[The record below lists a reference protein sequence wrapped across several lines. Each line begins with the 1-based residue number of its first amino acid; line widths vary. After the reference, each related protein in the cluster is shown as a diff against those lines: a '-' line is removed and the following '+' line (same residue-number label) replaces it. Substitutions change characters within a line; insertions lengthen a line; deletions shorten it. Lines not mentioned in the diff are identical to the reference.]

1 MRHLKLPA
9 VDDKVLIRQTR
20 SGSMEALGDLYG
32 RYAERVYRMAL
43 RILGS
48 PAEAEDVL
56 QDVFVGL
63 PSALRRFDEEHD
75 LGPWLTRVAAR
86 VALSRVRST
95 GRRDQREQ
103 SYASEL
109 SPDTP
114 SVQVD
119 RRLLLERALEEV
131 PELLRPV
138 LLLKEVEGYSHDE
151 IADLLSITPGASAVR
166 LHRALKILRQAL
178 RRSE

>member
-1 MRHLKLPA
+1 MPNLALPA
-9 VDDKVLIRQTR
+9 VDEKVLIRQTR
-20 SGSMEALGDLYG
+20 SGSMEALGDLYA
-32 RYAERVYRMAL
+32 RYSEAVYRMAL

-48 PAEAEDVL
+48 SAEAEDVL

-63 PSALRRFDEEHD
+63 PSTLRRFDEEHE
-75 LGPWLTRVAAR
+75 LGPWLRRVAAR

-95 GRRDQREQ
+95 GRRDQRER
-103 SYASEL
+103 SYASER
-109 SPDTP
+109 PDASTA
-114 SVQVD
+114 QVD
-119 RRLLLERALEEV
+119 RCLFLERALQEV
-131 PELLRPV
+131 PESLRPV

-178 RRSE
+178 RKFE